1 MLCVV
6 FYEFEDRSPEGEPIQ
21 HTITAEGDAVETL
34 YHEIHQFKSEIQN
47 PYMPWDLEVFVY
59 RPVSAGDFSVSLT
72 VPSVQERYLS
82 DRGGYFPEYRFSVDE
97 QLRIT
102 ETDPYSWVP
111 DCAQE
116 YQDFQ
121 LENGTCAAHGNQ
133 IAFCLNYSIRAGDM
147 GKYQYTETVSSDAV
161 RLIGRWSCAAK
172 EAAETGRTGPVWASY
187 QQIAVYEAVSDG
199 DAEIAWEL
207 KDKEGNPFQ
216 LSVVIPGMEDANAS
230 QRVSGLFRITDN
242 AQTVLG
248 TDDARITFA
257 AADTGEPLTVAP
269 GSGFSLYRRMEKSV
283 YSIPTEAK
291 DRGTI
296 TKYDNGSYDI
306 EFRLISDSSGDV
318 NRDRILNKADVT
330 ALIRWLTADPEL
342 QIADWAAAD
351 RSKDQILSAVD
362 LTLMKRR
369 LIEPDAAGETDVITA
384 ATKLPVIEDQTGD
397 ISDQMKAALA
407 ETVRRQYPGS
417 DLSDFKLVYDPEHP
431 LTEKAGGPCF
441 YVYYQGTLVHG
452 LGDLDLLNNVYAAF
466 DKNGKVTLQL
476 LAAPEAFL
484 SVDLSGQDV
493 SEIWMNERKK
503 GHVVDRIVYAKRDDK
518 EKPLRVAYRVMRTDV
533 PLEEICDEIGAV
545 LVTIDHTP
553 PKKDASA

>member
-1 MLCVV
+1 MT
-6 FYEFEDRSPEGEPIQ
+6 S
-21 HTITAEGDAVETL
+21 
-34 YHEIHQFKSEIQN
+34 
-47 PYMPWDLEVFVY
+47 
-59 RPVSAGDFSVSLT
+59 
-72 VPSVQERYLS
+72 
-82 DRGGYFPEYRFSVDE
+82 
-97 QLRIT
+97 
-102 ETDPYSWVP
+102 
-111 DCAQE
+111 
-116 YQDFQ
+116 
-121 LENGTCAAHGNQ
+121 
-133 IAFCLNYSIRAGDM
+133 
-147 GKYQYTETVSSDAV
+147 
-161 RLIGRWSCAAK
+161 
-172 EAAETGRTGPVWASY
+172 
-187 QQIAVYEAVSDG
+187 
-199 DAEIAWEL
+199 
-207 KDKEGNPFQ
+207 NPF
-216 LSVVIPGMEDANAS
+216 AA
-230 QRVSGLFRITDN
+230 RK
-242 AQTVLG
+242 LG
-248 TDDARITFA
+248 QYLDDDALTLDA
-257 AADTGEPLTVAP
+257 AAFALAAP
-269 GSGFSLYRRMEKSV
+269 SV

-342 QIADWAAAD
+342 QIADWAAAY

-452 LGDLDLLNNVYAAF
+452 LGNLDLLNNVYAAF
-466 DKNGKVTLQL
+466 DKDGKVTLQL

-553 PKKDASA
+553 PKKDAFA